1 MYSLAPTQ
9 THSEDKDNEENT
21 PEISTILI
29 RQSHHHYTSMLYLSS
44 NTPALKFKHLNC
56 TVNAQK
62 IGMRIN

>member
-9 THSEDKDNEENT
+9 THSEDRDNEENT

-29 RQSHHHYTSMLYLSS
+29 RQSHHLYTNTLYLNS

-56 TVNAQK
+56 MVNAQK